1 MRQYPERLAWTI
13 LLAAFVVFCLVAVS
27 CPLTV
32 RSYLRNAR
40 KPLHAQINAQQGTV
54 RVERK
59 SSNSV
64 DAIGA
69 DDPTPIQMFTGDNLR
84 TGGLDE
90 GLLVLQKGDQDNRE
104 TLVSVVIY
112 YNSEITLSSANS
124 PRFGLSQHPHHAR
137 LQIRGGRARIEIQPA
152 DDGRPVEVEVH
163 SDFASII
170 LSEGSY
176 FIEATN
182 QQTSVAVRNG
192 QAVVHANDQQLTLG
206 SEERAIVLPEGTLE
220 GPLPAERNLILN
232 GNFGEGIDAGWIVD
246 PAGDTPAQVSSATD
260 VERQSV
266 AQFQHDQPQPAE
278 IRLIQTLNRNVR
290 DLESLVLH
298 LKVRVDF
305 QSLSVCGSQGTECPV
320 MVRIDYI
327 DVAGGARQ
335 WVHGFFAFEDPAQ
348 TGLLPYYCLVCP
360 PPSGG
365 NHSRVTQ
372 GIWFLY
378 DSPNLME
385 IEPPELRPA
394 IIQSV
399 RVYASGHSYD
409 SMVTDVELL
418 AQE

>member
-1 MRQYPERLAWTI
+1 MAWTI
-13 LLAAFVVFCLVAVS
+13 LLTAFAVFCLVAIS

-64 DAIGA
+64 DATSA
-69 DDPTPIQMFTGDNLR
+69 DDPTPIQMFTGDHLR

-90 GLLVLQKGDQDNRE
+90 GLLVLQKGGQDNRE
-104 TLVSVVIY
+104 TLVSIVIY
-112 YNSEITLSSANS
+112 YNSEITLKSANS
-124 PRFGLSQHPHHAR
+124 PRFGLSHHFHYAKF
-137 LQIRGGRARIEIQPA
+137 QIKGGRARIEIQPA
-152 DDGRPVEVEVH
+152 DDGRPVQVEVQ
-163 SDFASII
+163 SDHASII
-170 LSEGSY
+170 LAEGSY
-176 FIEATN
+176 FIEATH
-182 QQTSVAVRNG
+182 QQTTVTVRDG
-192 QAVVHANDQQLTLG
+192 QAAVHANDQHLTLG
-206 SEERAIVLPEGTLE
+206 SEERAIVLLEGTLE
-220 GPLPAERNLILN
+220 GPVPAERNLILN
-232 GNFGEGIDAGWIVD
+232 GNFSAGIDAGWIVD
-246 PAGDTPAQVSSATD
+246 PANDTPAQVNSAAD
-260 VERQSV
+260 SEGQPV
-266 AQFQHDQPQPAE
+266 AQFQHDQPQPSE

-290 DLESLVLH
+290 DLDSLVLH
-298 LKVRVDF
+298 LKVRIDS

-335 WVHGFFAFEDPAQ
+335 WVHGFFTFEDPAQ
-348 TGLLPYYCLVCP
+348 TGILPYYCLVCP

-372 GIWFLY
+372 GAWFLY
-378 DSPNLME
+378 DSPNLMK

-399 RVYASGHSYD
+399 HVYASGHSYE